1 MLLALVGS
9 SAAFSISNG
18 PKEINVKLG
27 EPIKVIFTVDNWYE
41 WCTFTHLEQ
50 SCEIEWKRSPY
61 NVTMGSCD
69 YIDRGAEFRG
79 DYNKYTCGLMIPA
92 ATAEDQGEWSVNF
105 ESYVNGGSRGDGN
118 KRSKKYVVN
127 VELPT
132 TTTTTTTTTPTTT
145 TSTTTVRTTTS
156 TTPEVEVP
164 EMVAEPVDESS
175 EAQEE
180 VEDVKKSEGQVGDIV
195 EEGHIVPIVIAICLL
210 IIAGGLS
217 ALFGLHYK
225 RKLHPCFYRMFS
237 PRWKPVNTDMD
248 VDDEKHPTIIKNG
261 GADLNVSEL
270 GPMGDGANINGD
282 LTAVTFVGE
291 KEEEDVKKE
300 LNDAQEEEKKDDAPE
315 KEKEEVENEDTPLKK
330 DDDED
335 EKKKEEE

>member
-1 MLLALVGS
+1 METRVLLLALVGS

-118 KRSKKYVVN
+118 KQSKKYVVN

-145 TSTTTVRTTTS
+145 TSTTT
-156 TTPEVEVP
+156 
-164 EMVAEPVDESS
+164 
-175 EAQEE
+175 
-180 VEDVKKSEGQVGDIV
+180 DVKKSEGQVGDIV